1 VVATL
6 RQRFGSRL
14 RQIRLSRR
22 LTQERLAEE
31 LDWSVNFLNL
41 IERGQRAPSFDN
53 IEKLE
58 RVLQVEASDLF
69 KPPEGI

>member
-1 VVATL
+1 VSTL
-6 RQRFGSRL
+6 RQRFGSQL
-14 RQIRLSRR
+14 RRIRLSRN
-22 LTQERLAEE
+22 LTQEKLAEK

-58 RVLQVEASDLF
+58 RILQVDAHELF
-69 KPPEGI
+69 KQP

>member
-1 VVATL
+1 MNTL
-6 RQRFGSRL
+6 RQRFGSQL
-14 RQIRLSRR
+14 RRIRLSRS
-22 LTQERLAEE
+22 LTQEKLAEK

-58 RVLQVEASDLF
+58 RVLQVEAYELF
-69 KPPEGI
+69 KQA